1 MPHSNCLE
9 SRVRAAAVVTIL
21 GLWGLLFGGCASTTI
36 QAQWT
41 DPQFAGRSLRGT
53 TVLVVCHAAG
63 TALKH
68 ICQDQIAAQVAASAV
83 RPVVDP
89 KADYLTA
96 AGGPIPDSVFAAAR
110 RAGAQA
116 IWVST
121 IVPDATVVSPGPT
134 IGFGLGGFG
143 GSFGR
148 HRSSGVGAGV
158 GVGVPVGGEQV
169 YTTYA
174 ADMTLTDVD
183 TGRLM
188 WTSRVTTS
196 ASQELAEQVAK
207 LAKAGVEAAQQAG
220 LL

>member
-1 MPHSNCLE
+1 MLHSN
-9 SRVRAAAVVTIL
+9 
-21 GLWGLLFGGCASTTI
+21 GLLLSGCASTTI

-41 DPQFAGRSLRGT
+41 DPHFAGQSLRGA
-53 TVLVVCHAAG
+53 TVLVVCQAPG
-63 TALKH
+63 TALKR
-68 ICQDQIAAQVAASAV
+68 ICQDQIATQIAASGV

-89 KADYLTA
+89 AADYVTA
-96 AGGPIPDSVFAAAR
+96 TGGPIPDEVFAAAR
-110 RAGAQA
+110 RAGARA

-148 HRSSGVGAGV
+148 YRSSGVGAGV

-169 YTTYA
+169 QTAYA
-174 ADMTLTDVD
+174 ADMILTDVN
-183 TGRLM
+183 TGQLM

-196 ASQELAEQVAK
+196 ASQELAEEVAK

-220 LL
+220 FL